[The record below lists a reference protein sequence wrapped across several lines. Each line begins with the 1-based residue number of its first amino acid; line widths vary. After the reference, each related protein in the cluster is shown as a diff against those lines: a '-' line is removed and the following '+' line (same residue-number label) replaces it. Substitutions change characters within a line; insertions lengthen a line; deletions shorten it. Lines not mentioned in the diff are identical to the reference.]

1 MWFKRSRRNRRL
13 SPGQKLDVK
22 LRADEARAAR
32 TRFTVKAIAVGLG
45 TVFGLY
51 LLWRTGEWGLNQFVY
66 ENPDFAIAQVDIQ
79 TDGIIAPDQLRRWSG
94 VSPGSNLIAVD
105 LASVKRN
112 LELVST
118 IDTVSIERILPR
130 TLKIRVTERRPV
142 AQVNMLRTLPSG
154 DVVVAVFQLDVNGY
168 VMQPLDP
175 RLTVR
180 PLAQL
185 SDELPAVT
193 GLDPSQLQPG
203 HRLESPAALAALR
216 LMVMFNRS
224 PMAGLV
230 NLRSADISA
239 PGVVQVTTGQ
249 GSLVTFALD
258 RLDQQ
263 LQRWRLIYDWGKSDG
278 KEVASVDLAVGN
290 NVPVKWTGANNL
302 LLPNPKSGK
311 TPHSRRKN
319 V

>member
-1 MWFKRSRRNRRL
+1 VWFKRSRRNRRR
-13 SPGQKLDVK
+13 SPGQKPDVK
-22 LRADEARAAR
+22 LHSDPGRARLAVMAV
-32 TRFTVKAIAVGLG
+32 TVGLG

-51 LLWRTGEWGLNQFVY
+51 LLWRTGEWGLNEFVY
-66 ENPDFAIAQVDIQ
+66 ENPAFAIAQVDIQ
-79 TDGIIAPDQLRRWSG
+79 TDGIIAPVQLRRWSG
-94 VSPGSNLIAVD
+94 VTPGSNLIAVD
-105 LASVKRN
+105 LAAVKRN

-142 AQVNMLRTLPSG
+142 AQVNMLRSLPSG
-154 DVVVAVFQLDVNGY
+154 DVVVAVFQVDVNGF

-175 RLTVR
+175 RMSVR

-185 SDELPAVT
+185 NYELPAIT

-203 HRLESPAALAALR
+203 HRLASPSALAALH
-216 LMVMFNRS
+216 LIGAFDHS

-230 NLRSADISA
+230 SLRSADISA
-239 PGVVQVTTGQ
+239 PGVIQVTTGQ
-249 GSLVTFALD
+249 DGEVTFALD

-263 LQRWRLIYDWGKSDG
+263 LERWRLIYDWGRSDG

-290 NVPVKWTGANNL
+290 NVPVKWTLASGAPVL
-302 LLPNPKSGK
+302 TPKSAK